1 MTAVFDSAQ
10 PSLDDVAREF
20 PRWHCWEGVA
30 GMLYA
35 KLERASPPV
44 VLRGEGPADLRDSIV
59 RWLADH

>member
-1 MTAVFDSAQ
+1 MTAVSGPAL
-10 PSLDDVAREF
+10 PTLDDVAREF
-20 PRWHCWEGVA
+20 PRWHCWEGVT

-44 VLRGEGPADLRDSIV
+44 VVRGADPAALRDSIV

>member
-1 MTAVFDSAQ
+1 MTAVFGSAQ
-10 PSLDDVAREF
+10 PTLDDVAREF
-20 PRWHCWEGVA
+20 PRWHCWAGVA

-44 VLRGEGPADLRDSIV
+44 VVRGADPATLRDSIV